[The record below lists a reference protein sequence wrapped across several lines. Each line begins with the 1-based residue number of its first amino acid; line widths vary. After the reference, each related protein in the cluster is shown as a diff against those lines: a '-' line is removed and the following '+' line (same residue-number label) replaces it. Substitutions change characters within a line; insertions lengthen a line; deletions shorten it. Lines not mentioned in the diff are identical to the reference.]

1 MAQRGFS
8 RLDRIA
14 DQMQRELAFLLQREV
29 KDPRVGM
36 ATINKVKVSK
46 DLTYADVY
54 VTFMTVEGK
63 EAEEPTD
70 VLNDMAGY
78 LRTMLAKAMK
88 LRHVPH
94 LRFHYDEVL
103 ARGRRVSNLINE
115 AVREDKARHQQDNA
129 DDVAADSAED
139 ADTPET

>member
-8 RLDRIA
+8 RVDRIA

-36 ATINKVKVSK
+36 VTVNKAKVTK
-46 DLTYADVY
+46 DLAYADIY
-54 VTFMTVEGK
+54 VTFMTVEGD
-63 EAEEPTD
+63 EADEPVH

-78 LRTMLAKAMK
+78 LRTMLASAMK
-88 LRHVPH
+88 LRHVPR

-103 ARGRRVSNLINE
+103 ARGRRVSNLINQ
-115 AVREDKARHQQDNA
+115 AVREDKSRHQDDEA
-129 DDVAADSAED
+129 DEINDANDSNS
-139 ADTPET
+139 